1 MSPNTLTSS
10 LNSFLMAEPKS
21 RFATLSEKDLNL
33 LLDDKNTKSTKRAT
47 KSALKVFQQYLK
59 DKKAD
64 EPQTRDTLA
73 GGTFY
78 AKSTLNSPRF
88 RLNWHFKA
96 TRGFYIN
103 YSEFTEANKLFGAM
117 CVDLKRQ
124 GLAKV
129 EHKPPICDEDLQ
141 NCTKALPLVWMI
153 QKSFK
158 TIFYWSNAARGRQN
172 LRQLKKTHFSFN
184 IDSTGARYV
193 CKATMP
199 GQTALKSLIKMSQIL
214 ILLA

>member
-10 LNSFLMAEPKS
+10 LNTFFMAESKS
-21 RFATLSEKDLNL
+21 RFATLSEEDLNL

-73 GGTFY
+73 DVLKLFYAEARKAGGTFY

-103 YSEFTEANKLFGAM
+103 YSEFTDANKLFGAM

-158 TIFYWSNAARGRQN
+158 TIFY
-172 LRQLKKTHFSFN
+172 
-184 IDSTGARYV
+184 
-193 CKATMP
+193 
-199 GQTALKSLIKMSQIL
+199 
-214 ILLA
+214 